1 MLRDHRHKRI
11 VKRTVKIAIHNHFG
25 TKARAT
31 SRVATEG
38 QTSRNRPEPATKA
51 EAGNGNRNDGSRD
64 SRNDGHRG
72 QYDPGL
78 ETYDGKSR
86 IALILAVEKATDYD
100 RTDPHCPSCGLAK
113 GEMVVFMVAGGN
125 VCRACPSCFVEFD
138 KRA

>member
-1 MLRDHRHKRI
+1 MLRDHRRKRI
-11 VKRTVKIAIHNHFG
+11 VKRNVHVTIQNFYGPKV
-25 TKARAT
+25 TPT
-31 SRVATEG
+31 SREAAKVPST
-38 QTSRNRPEPATKA
+38 RNQPYPAP
-51 EAGNGNRNDGSRD
+51 EAGQESVPQAD

-100 RTDPHCPSCGLAK
+100 RTDPHCPSCGQAK

-125 VCRACPSCFVEFD
+125 VCRACPACFVGFS